1 VESIGTKSAPL
12 AFPSAEET
20 KMKLEFSGGTAGALR
35 RQTAQAGIF
44 SETDTLTEVLLCRPT
59 YLEAVPCCSVTRESL
74 HDGFQP
80 SIVEATRQH
89 LMLEKVLEA
98 NRVAMRLLVPQ
109 PGMPDMC
116 FTRDSAVVTPWGL
129 LGLNPAAAHRRMEPA
144 QMLVFAQNARLPAL
158 DAIEVGTVEGGDVC
172 IARQGLLIVGWSGE
186 RTCRRGAEAVC
197 ELFAAAGWR
206 TMTYRFDPHFLH
218 LDTQFCMVD
227 DNLALACVDVLHD
240 DLLRTLQAE
249 GIELIPVTYKEARQL
264 GCNVLAL
271 GNRRVITS
279 ARNLRVVAELRRR
292 GFHVD
297 TVNVSQFER
306 CGGGIHCLT
315 MPIARTRRDA

>member
-1 VESIGTKSAPL
+1 
-12 AFPSAEET
+12 
-20 KMKLEFSGGTAGALR
+20 MKLEFSGGTAGALR
-35 RQTAQAGIF
+35 RQTVQAGIF
-44 SETDTLTEVLLCRPT
+44 SETYPLTEIVLCRPT

-74 HDGFQP
+74 CDGFQP

-89 LMLEKVLEA
+89 MMLEAILEA
-98 NRVAMRLLVPQ
+98 NGVSTRLLVPQ

-144 QMLVFAQNARLPAL
+144 QILIFARNAALPAL
-158 DAIEVGTVEGGDVC
+158 GAIEVGTVEGGDVC
-172 IARQGLLIVGWSGE
+172 IARDGLLIVGWSGE
-186 RTCRRGAEAVC
+186 RTSQRGAEAVC

-218 LDTQFCMVD
+218 FDTQFCMVD

-240 DLLRTLQAE
+240 DLLRLFEAE
-249 GIELIPVTYKEARQL
+249 GIELIPVTYKEARRL

-271 GNRRVITS
+271 GNRRVIAS
-279 ARNLRVVAELRRR
+279 AGNRRVAAELKRR
-292 GFHVD
+292 GVQVD
-297 TVNVSQFER
+297 LVDVSQFER

-315 MPIARTRRDA
+315 MPIARARRGR